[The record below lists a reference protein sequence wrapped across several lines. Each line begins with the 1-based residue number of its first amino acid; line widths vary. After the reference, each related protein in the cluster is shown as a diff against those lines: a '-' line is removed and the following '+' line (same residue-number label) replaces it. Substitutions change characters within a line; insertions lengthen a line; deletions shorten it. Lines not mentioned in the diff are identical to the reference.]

1 MATAEILKS
10 PDQSP
15 WFRPEFTSVCSWK
28 TASFRGSEKF
38 LGQNFA
44 HDQLA
49 RRWVW
54 LAFLAHHEALPVPG
68 YFVTRHIVPLEE

>member
-28 TASFRGSEKF
+28 TASFRGSETF
-38 LGQNFA
+38 LGQNFG
-44 HDQLA
+44 DYTLDKYNG
-49 RRWVW
+49 V
-54 LAFLAHHEALPVPG
+54 
-68 YFVTRHIVPLEE
+68 